1 MTGAVARR
9 ELPSYEQIP
18 QKLVSDCKLK
28 TNDALAANCSTRSED
43 EIGALAY
50 KSKEMDIPVIPEQIK
65 VIRAGGHRTGALVTG
80 ADYTVHVDLPVY
92 PLELNF
98 HAVTENKGIYWAPK
112 ARVI

>member
-1 MTGAVARR
+1 VTGAVARR

-28 TNDALAANCSTRSED
+28 TNDALAATCSTAPED

-65 VIRAGGHRTGALVTG
+65 VYSRWRSPNGGVSHRSRLHRPCRFACVPTGAE
-80 ADYTVHVDLPVY
+80 LPCRY
-92 PLELNF
+92 RE
-98 HAVTENKGIYWAPK
+98 
-112 ARVI
+112 